1 MKANETITDNI
12 ISITNDDI
20 LKICFCEWKYIYIY
34 VEECNNTW
42 RNSETKRS
50 YYKYIKKE
58 EERKHYA
65 FLYSVR
71 TVKKYHVMRYF
82 EQTRIVQ
89 ILWYRKMYLTKPC

>member
-1 MKANETITDNI
+1 MKRSQI
-12 ISITNDDI
+12 ILLVLRMMI
-20 LKICFCEWKYIYIY
+20 FGKYVSVNGNIYIY

-71 TVKKYHVMRYF
+71 FFSVKKYHVMRYF
-82 EQTRIVQ
+82 EQTPIVQ
-89 ILWYRKMYLTKPC
+89 ILWYSKMYLTKSC

>member
-1 MKANETITDNI
+1 MKRSQI
-12 ISITNDDI
+12 ILLVLRMMI
-20 LKICFCEWKYIYIY
+20 FGKYVSVNGNIYIY
-34 VEECNNTW
+34 VEECNNTS

-89 ILWYRKMYLTKPC
+89 ILWYSKMYLTKPC

>member
-1 MKANETITDNI
+1 MKRSQI
-12 ISITNDDI
+12 ILLVLRMMI
-20 LKICFCEWKYIYIY
+20 FGKYVSVNGNIYIY
-34 VEECNNTW
+34 VEECNNTS

-65 FLYSVR
+65 FLYSMR

-89 ILWYRKMYLTKPC
+89 ILWYSKMYLTKPC